1 MVEISF
7 INGEQETVET
17 RDSIYAPWEYDKN
30 SECFMVPANTGNFMY
45 PRDFVK
51 SIKYF
56 EV

>member
-17 RDSIYAPWEYDKN
+17 RDSIYAPWKYDKN